1 MKRDEDLFW
10 FLGSG
15 LSKSTPRIQPETHKL
30 PTIFEQFPTSF
41 FRLCRDEAFRG
52 VAQNRVLSNYLK
64 YTCCPLFYKKRGVR
78 NFLQILGWCETYWL
92 RKPLIG
98 LVDLADF
105 CKIWVFQ
112 ILVSNVIY
120 CDYHFFQFTYIYW
133 NSVLITSHTQL
144 SKQLPVISRHFFVVS
159 LGIFFTATPQAAV
172 YGLLCPFLPELHGN
186 GVHGGN
192 LGGVGWGMQQD
203 VKKRVRMLTKDTRKR
218 WLDGFFGRFFFWLYP
233 PWH

>member
-1 MKRDEDLFW
+1 MKICFG
-10 FLGSG
+10 FLGAALASQHHE
-15 LSKSTPRIQPETHKL
+15 SSQKL
-30 PTIFEQFPTSF
+30 T
-41 FRLCRDEAFRG
+41 
-52 VAQNRVLSNYLK
+52 
-64 YTCCPLFYKKRGVR
+64 
-78 NFLQILGWCETYWL
+78 NFLPFLNSSRRRSLGYVETRLSEAWL
-92 RKPLIG
+92 KTGSWATTWSIPAAHCSTKKGGFEISFRFWGDVRLIDFRKPLIG

-120 CDYHFFQFTYIYW
+120 CDYHSFQFTYIYW
-133 NSVLITSHTQL
+133 NLVLITSHTQL